1 MLLNNKTRLMNAI
14 KILSLLLILCP
25 ILSFGQKSIYPKD
38 TIYVRFE
45 TNQANRK
52 ITNWDYQKKNGVYFS
67 IKDKSSKHLSLFY
80 PYSEKADTLC
90 IEKLKDYQF
99 SDLEEI
105 NEKRNRW
112 IFDNKRPLAT
122 RNGVFQTY
130 VIEVIS
136 DKKFVKYPVNWRN
149 ERT

>member
-1 MLLNNKTRLMNAI
+1 MAAI

-38 TIYVRFE
+38 TIFIRY
-45 TNQANRK
+45 NNDIHSKK
-52 ITNWDYQKKNGVYFS
+52 ILNHPQRGKNLYFKNLGVYYS
-67 IKDKSSKHLSLFY
+67 
-80 PYSEKADTLC
+80 YSEKADTLC

-112 IFDNKRPLAT
+112 IFDNKRPPAT

-149 ERT
+149 ERI

>member
-1 MLLNNKTRLMNAI
+1 MNAI

-38 TIYVRFE
+38 TIYVKYQEERNAAWNAKFE
-45 TNQANRK
+45 RK
-52 ITNWDYQKKNGVYFS
+52 YNKKLGIYFN
-67 IKDKSSKHLSLFY
+67 IETEEGDMALFY

-90 IEKLKDYQF
+90 IKHLKDYHF
-99 SDLEEI
+99 SDLKEI

-112 IFDNKRPLAT
+112 IFENKRPPAT

-136 DKKFVKYPVNWRN
+136 DKKFVKYPVIWRN
-149 ERT
+149 ERI

>member
-1 MLLNNKTRLMNAI
+1 MAAI

-38 TIYVRFE
+38 TIFIRY
-45 TNQANRK
+45 NKDIHSNK
-52 ITNWDYQKKNGVYFS
+52 ILNHPQRGKNLYFKNLGVYYS
-67 IKDKSSKHLSLFY
+67 
-80 PYSEKADTLC
+80 YSEKADTLC

-112 IFDNKRPLAT
+112 IFDNKRPPAT
-122 RNGVFQTY
+122 RNSVFQTY

-136 DKKFVKYPVNWRN
+136 DKMFVKYPVIWRN
-149 ERT
+149 ERI